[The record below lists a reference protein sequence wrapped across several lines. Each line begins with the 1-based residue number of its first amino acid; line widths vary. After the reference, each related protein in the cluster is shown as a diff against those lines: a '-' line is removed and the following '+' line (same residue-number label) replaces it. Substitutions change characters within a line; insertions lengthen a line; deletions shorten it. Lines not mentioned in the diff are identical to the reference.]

1 MVKNLR
7 DAVVVG
13 GGPAGSFFAF
23 ELAKRGVRVGVLEEH
38 SKVGLPSHCP
48 GHISI
53 RSLRNLRLYPLP
65 EGIVENTFSAANFY
79 SPKGAKFSVHLS
91 QPVTCAIN
99 RARFDAYLAEK
110 AQAAGAEFHLGRR
123 VESLFVEDG
132 SVKGVNVAKSTV
144 GGEEQVLARLVVDAE
159 GISSR
164 LLRQAGL
171 QGLKPEGLVYAVEAD
186 AENVEG
192 GEEHTVEVYVG
203 KDYAPGFYGWLMPT
217 GDGSAKIGLAT
228 EKGNPREFLERLMRK
243 HPVASKQL
251 RNAKVTNVTFHA
263 ITLGG
268 PIPRAY
274 GNGFLAVGDCASQV
288 KPTTGGGVIFGLT
301 CAKIAAEVAAEAL
314 GKSDLSSDALAAY
327 QKRFMDLLSFD
338 VDVML
343 KARKAI
349 NSFSDDKIDHVM
361 QFAKKVG
368 FERALRDVDEID
380 FQGRTLLGLVRKPA
394 AYVTLAYL
402 IGLYLPKFYL

>member
-23 ELAKRGVRVGVLEEH
+23 ELAKRGVDVAVFEEH
-38 SKVGLPSHCP
+38 PKVGLPSHCA

-53 RSLRNLRLYPLP
+53 RSLRSLGLYPLP

-110 AQAAGAEFHLGRR
+110 AQAAGAEFHLSHR
-123 VESLFVEDG
+123 VQFLLVEDDF
-132 SVKGVNVAKSTV
+132 VKGVNVAKSG
-144 GGEEQVLARLVVDAE
+144 GGEWQVLASLVADAE

-171 QGLKPEGLVYAVEAD
+171 QGLKPEGLVYAMEAD
-186 AENVEG
+186 VENVEG
-192 GEEHTVEVYVG
+192 VEEHTVEVYVG

-217 GDGSAKIGLAT
+217 VDGSAKVGLAT
-228 EKGNPREFLERLMRK
+228 QKGNPKVFLERLMRR

-251 RNAKVTNVTFHA
+251 KNAKVKGVAFHA

-268 PIPRAY
+268 PIPRTY

-301 CAKIAAEVAAEAL
+301 CAKIAAEVASEAL
-314 GKSDLSSDALAAY
+314 GKNDLSSGALAAY
-327 QKRFMDLLSFD
+327 QKRFMDQLGFD
-338 VDVML
+338 FDVML

-349 NSFSDDKIDHVM
+349 NSFSDEKIDRAM
-361 QFAKKVG
+361 RFAQKVG
-368 FERALRDVDEID
+368 FDKALRDVDEID
-380 FQGRTLLGLVRKPA
+380 FQGRTLLDMIRKPA
-394 AYVTLAYL
+394 AYATLAYL
-402 IGLYLPKFYL
+402 LGLYLPEFRF